1 MILKVA
7 GKMELLETL
16 ERLLSKPEALEA
28 CQQAAKKA
36 FSTISS
42 GVVQRV
48 WEFIDVHVLRKH

>member
-1 MILKVA
+1 
-7 GKMELLETL
+7 MELLETL

-48 WEFIDVHVLRKH
+48 WEFIDVHVLSKH